1 MMNNV
6 MVRNYKSE
14 KSYLYEKKNL
24 FRNIVYYLSE
34 RMLEQWMDF
43 YMVLWLLYF
52 CVLRLQ
58 SSSVVG
64 RYSCFPVEAHPSFLF
79 LVLTRNDR
87 FQQQAS

>member
-6 MVRNYKSE
+6 MVRNYKSQ

-24 FRNIVYYLSE
+24 FRKYSLLSCRE
-34 RMLEQWMDF
+34 NVGTMDGF

-64 RYSCFPVEAHPSFLF
+64 RYSCPPVEAHPSFFF

-87 FQQQAS
+87 FQQAS